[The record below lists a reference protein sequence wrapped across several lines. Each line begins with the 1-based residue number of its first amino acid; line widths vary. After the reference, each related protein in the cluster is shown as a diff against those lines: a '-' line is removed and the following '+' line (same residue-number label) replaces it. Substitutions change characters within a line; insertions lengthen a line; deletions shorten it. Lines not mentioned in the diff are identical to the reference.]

1 MSVPS
6 REEAARLL
14 LSLDPPDWHLRHSR
28 AVAEIAGWLALR
40 VERTGW
46 GSAARGSAARGAHRR
61 PSGASTVDRGVVEAA
76 ALLHDVD
83 KAMSASARTAIA
95 HGEAGAAWLR
105 GLGFP
110 ELEEAVVLHP
120 VTLLVDRRGTDRVL
134 HASIEA
140 RIVAYADKRAGQRLE
155 SMASRFAGWRRRHP
169 HSRGGDGWD
178 PRMAATAWQGA
189 AELERGVCELTG
201 CRPDDVGRLRWTGA
215 AFAAA
220 RGRAEDPRVIR
231 A

>member
-1 MSVPS
+1 MTVPS

-46 GSAARGSAARGAHRR
+46 GSAARGAHRR
-61 PSGASTVDRGVVEAA
+61 SSGAPTVDRGVVEAA

-83 KAMSASARTAIA
+83 KAMRASARPAMA
-95 HGEAGAAWLR
+95 HGQAGAAWLS

-110 ELEEAVVLHP
+110 ELAEAVVLHP
-120 VTLLVDRRGTDRVL
+120 VTLLVDRRGADRVL

-155 SMASRFAGWRRRHP
+155 SMAGRFARWRRRHP
-169 HSRGGDGWD
+169 HSRDGDGWD
-178 PRMAATAWQGA
+178 PGLAATAWRGA
-189 AELERGVCELTG
+189 VELESGVCELAA
-201 CRPDDVGRLRWTGA
+201 CPPDAVGRLRWTDA

-220 RGRAEDPRVIR
+220 RGRAEDPRVVR